1 METFS
6 LWKSNTPNDFE
17 PLSHM
22 MVVKPIHWIKH
33 IPKEIKD
40 LLPFGGK
47 RGGIALPKW
56 LIACVGENNRIF
68 HFRMLTLFKT
78 IKTFGG
84 ELAKAKL
91 AACFVDEADQSISHE
106 LDKMGVHIHIVKP
119 YHSNLQCLKSR
130 TTMMLWWR
138 WTVILP

>member
-1 METFS
+1 
-6 LWKSNTPNDFE
+6 
-17 PLSHM
+17 M